1 MLNKSRFELTNFLFH
16 LRTPLSSISAVSN
29 ITLGNNQLC
38 NKMPQE
44 VITCLEKWNPKVN
57 FWKAE
62 VNELSGI
69 SESEERDWK
78 NIIQNLI
85 LMLDGVETAA
95 IEANAIAF
103 SIEQEN
109 KDFIVLMV
117 RSINYIDKQIK
128 TMHDLLPTL
137 E

>member
-1 MLNKSRFELTNFLFH
+1 
-16 LRTPLSSISAVSN
+16 
-29 ITLGNNQLC
+29 
-38 NKMPQE
+38 MPQE
-44 VITCLEKWNPKVN
+44 VITWLEKWNPKVN

-85 LMLDGVETAA
+85 PMLDDVETAA
-95 IEANAIAF
+95 IEANAITF
-103 SIEQEN
+103 SNEQED

-117 RSINYIDKQIK
+117 ISINYIDKQIK